1 MSTEEVDELVDIDK
15 LLVLIEARPVIYN
28 ITGKDHHNQDA
39 LAKAWQEIGK
49 ELNVSSAECKH
60 KWHNVRSSYARYLRN
75 IKKMPSGSGGKKK
88 KWHLAEAMSFLQP
101 YMGPTNKNTCSN
113 GSRKLFANDNFESNE
128 EINPRK
134 KRSKSAAEVVGGP
147 ISAYFKSITNKKP
160 VKDHP
165 VLLFFKGL
173 MPDIEKLSQTSQ
185 RKFKTD
191 ILQCLNR
198 LCEHEEMNQFAVGP
212 HPSPQFSSSASVIN
226 DNQPSTGT
234 YLRPDS
240 CSSASLGSFSGDQS
254 GSDTHFQQNS
264 SVSGFLKS
272 VQNHGSNLHLAPLQT
287 AMDVVNYQTQQFQ

>member
-1 MSTEEVDELVDIDK
+1 MKYLTNLS
-15 LLVLIEARPVIYN
+15 LVLYAAFE
-28 ITGKDHHNQDA
+28 A
-39 LAKAWQEIGK
+39 LARDGC
-49 ELNVSSAECKH
+49 LSSSVSVKCNISSKTSANLPSLFLIKLCNTHYFFGAECKH
-60 KWHNVRSSYARYLRN
+60 KRHNVRSSYARYLPD

-88 KWHLAEAMSFLQP
+88 KWHLAEAISSLQP

-113 GSRKLFANDNFESNE
+113 VIRKRLHQDGDVQSHNEDTETEVDDNTHLTINTQDVDDSQTEVVSGETVIANDNFESNE

-134 KRSKSAAEVVGGP
+134 KRSKSAAEVVAET

-160 VKDHP
+160 VEDHP

-173 MPDIEKLSQTSQ
+173 MPDVEKLSQTSQ

-240 CSSASLGSFSGDQS
+240 CSSASL
-254 GSDTHFQQNS
+254 
-264 SVSGFLKS
+264 
-272 VQNHGSNLHLAPLQT
+272 
-287 AMDVVNYQTQQFQ
+287 